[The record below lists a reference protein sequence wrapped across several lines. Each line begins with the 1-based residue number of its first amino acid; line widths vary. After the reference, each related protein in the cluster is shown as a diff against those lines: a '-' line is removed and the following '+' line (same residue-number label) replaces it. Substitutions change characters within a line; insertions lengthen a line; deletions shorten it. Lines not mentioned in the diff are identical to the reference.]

1 MLEDSAIGA
10 SKSRYPTRSPGTRSN
25 GTDRRMVVD
34 KRSSIDL
41 SGSKPELGREIG
53 VRSGS
58 RRRDVA
64 ASVAT
69 SDGTLAYDFDPSLD
83 GEGVAV
89 HSPAGTG
96 TNLRMVWTIDEARP
110 SRDHQ
115 ACDTWG
121 PTDGPITQQGVALR
135 IDATDG
141 EVERAICIMK
151 NIWGGSDWIFNAI
164 GFRSGS
170 FVVLGSVDLSAVFDA
185 DGSVPS
191 FPWRMCARVEGRSL
205 EWKVWPMEHP
215 EPDWNDPLF
224 GGRVTLPPDW
234 VYAGQ
239 PGFYIGHLGA
249 GSYAQFEDESVLQ
262 LP

>member
-1 MLEDSAIGA
+1 
-10 SKSRYPTRSPGTRSN
+10 
-25 GTDRRMVVD
+25 MVVD
-34 KRSSIDL
+34 KQAPINLPVSQAQ
-41 SGSKPELGREIG
+41 LGRDIG
-53 VRSGS
+53 ECCASA
-58 RRRDVA
+58 RRDVA

-69 SDGTLAYDFDPSLD
+69 SDGALAYAFDPSPD
-83 GEGVAV
+83 GNEVV
-89 HSPAGTG
+89 VWSRAGTG
-96 TNLRMVWTIDEARP
+96 SNLRMVWTIDDAPP

-141 EVERAICIMK
+141 QVERAICIMK
-151 NIWGGSDWIFNAI
+151 NIWGGGDWIFNAI

-191 FPWRMCARVEGRSL
+191 LPWRMCARVEGSSL
-205 EWKVWPMEHP
+205 EWKVWPTAGP
-215 EPDWNDPLF
+215 EPDWDDPLF
-224 GGRVTLPPDW
+224 GGRVTLSPEW
-234 VYAGQ
+234 VYAGR
-239 PGFYIGHLGA
+239 PGFYVGHLGA
-249 GSYAQFEDESVLQ
+249 GSYALFEDESVLQ